1 MAEIEISSDFPFI
14 LHRVKVLDAEMAY
27 VDTAPTKHY
36 KQQQLPVMV
45 FLHGNPTSSYLWR
58 NVIPHDSSQ
67 TRCVAPDLIGMGAS
81 DKLPHL
87 SYRFIEHALY
97 LDEFIADVIPKDQTV
112 VLVLH
117 DWGSGLGFHWARRNA
132 HRVAGLAFMEFV
144 PPMPTWEIL
153 DKGGMTS
160 TFQAFRGPPE
170 VGRKLLIE
178 ENVFVEKV
186 LPGGVVRALS
196 EKEMEH
202 YRAPY
207 LEPVDREPVY
217 RWPNEVPI
225 EGKPTDVYA
234 IAETYHA
241 WLLKTD
247 IPKLFFWATPGAI
260 IGEELAGWYQKT
272 LKKMTGVHIGPGKHY
287 LQEDNPHLI
296 GKELAKWMD
305 QVVAAKGGESKV

>member
-1 MAEIEISSDFPFI
+1 MVNIEISSDFPFI

-27 VDTAPTKHY
+27 VDTAPTNHY
-36 KQQQLPVMV
+36 KQQQQPVML

-58 NVIPHDSSQ
+58 NVIPHVSSQ
-67 TRCVAPDLIGMGAS
+67 TRCIAPDLIGMGAS

-97 LDEFIADVIPKDQTV
+97 LDEFIADVIPKNQTV

-144 PPMPTWEIL
+144 PPMPTWEIF

-178 ENVFVEKV
+178 ENVFIEKF

-196 EKEMEH
+196 EKDMEH

-217 RWPNEVPI
+217 RWLNEVPI
-225 EGKPTDVYA
+225 E
-234 IAETYHA
+234 
-241 WLLKTD
+241 
-247 IPKLFFWATPGAI
+247 
-260 IGEELAGWYQKT
+260 
-272 LKKMTGVHIGPGKHY
+272 GVHIGPGKHY